1 MLTLGE
7 DVVMWDSCAIC
18 HFLLG
23 EVKMFKKGK
32 NECIFPL
39 SSIDTYDT
47 ENKLRPP
54 GVAFTS
60 DLHRLSFY
68 TSGALT

>member
-1 MLTLGE
+1 
-7 DVVMWDSCAIC
+7 
-18 HFLLG
+18 
-23 EVKMFKKGK
+23 MFKKGK

-68 TSGALT
+68 TSGALR